1 MFDRNLMKLEGMH
14 AIMAA
19 LVILAL
25 IQAATI
31 AGQALT
37 LSSVIASLWEG
48 AAVEQQIQGI
58 AAFFA
63 CFAIMQLAR
72 FAQETM
78 LDKYSLNRATD
89 LHRKLVERAFDARTM
104 LADREGS
111 AIVATT
117 ATEGIDE
124 VQTYIRIIPPKIVGM
139 AAISI
144 PLLVVEF
151 ATDWPS
157 AIILTVMFPVI
168 IFYMILLGRQA
179 RQRAAAQYGT
189 YTRLSKRSGPL
200 NTKAN
205 PHTHSARNCVLR
217 PCAP

>member
-31 AGQALT
+31 ADQALT

-89 LHRKLVERAFDARTM
+89 LHRKLVERAFDARSM
-104 LADREGS
+104 LADREG
-111 AIVATT
+111 
-117 ATEGIDE
+117 
-124 VQTYIRIIPPKIVGM
+124 
-139 AAISI
+139 
-144 PLLVVEF
+144 
-151 ATDWPS
+151 
-157 AIILTVMFPVI
+157 
-168 IFYMILLGRQA
+168 
-179 RQRAAAQYGT
+179 
-189 YTRLSKRSGPL
+189 
-200 NTKAN
+200 
-205 PHTHSARNCVLR
+205 
-217 PCAP
+217 